1 MTDQQRQ
8 SPVALCWMAPTL
20 HCQKSKT
27 CLQET
32 VREAGHADS
41 VGAECCMHGYLDL
54 WLWTCRSFQFLCVI
68 ALDNGLN
75 NQEPT

>member
-1 MTDQQRQ
+1 MTDQQRR

-41 VGAECCMHGYLDL
+41 VELARGRVLHAWVFGLVAVDMQKLPISL
-54 WLWTCRSFQFLCVI
+54 SSPWTM
-68 ALDNGLN
+68 A
-75 NQEPT
+75 